1 MVFRRLDLEARR
13 VRLCLLGQGKSV
25 RGLLYEGGMP
35 CVGDFEEEPDFAVQ
49 VVAPEFGGV
58 EGVRPWWRPVDH
70 VLLCDLEPAGR
81 HQGLGIT
88 TAGVLLLE
96 ELVDVLHGVRRDV
109 VAQDED
115 GVAYFDDSPVEM
127 KVRVFQRQALPP
139 GGCGGFQ
146 DHVGRRVHQGP
157 PQGVEAASVVP
168 VRDLSDQRLEGD
180 QGSSHR
186 DEEEET
192 R

>member
-49 VVAPEFGGV
+49 VVTPEFGGV

-88 TAGVLLLE
+88 TAGVVLLE

-127 KVRVFQRQALPP
+127 KVRVFQRQGTPPRGMRRVPGPRRAPCAPRPATGGEGGVGGASPRLVGSAARGRPEILPP
-139 GGCGGFQ
+139 
-146 DHVGRRVHQGP
+146 R
-157 PQGVEAASVVP
+157 
-168 VRDLSDQRLEGD
+168 
-180 QGSSHR
+180 
-186 DEEEET
+186 
-192 R
+192 